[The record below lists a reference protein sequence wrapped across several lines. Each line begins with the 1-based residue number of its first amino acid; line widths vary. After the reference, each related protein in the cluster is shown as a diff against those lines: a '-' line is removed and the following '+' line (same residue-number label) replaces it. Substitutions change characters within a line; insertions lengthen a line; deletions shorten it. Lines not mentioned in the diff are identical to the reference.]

1 MSHVQVCMSRSL
13 MTEVTSRA
21 AIKALA
27 IEAMKRVKVIEQDN
41 SNVDVKRYKQDLFVK
56 LSSKQRGV

>member
-56 LSSKQRGV
+56 LSSKQRGI

>member
-1 MSHVQVCMSRSL
+1 